1 MKKRVCTTYL
11 SVDWDT
17 KKNSEPIRMERK
29 EEIERLIIDDIG
41 MQPIWQQHQWILARQ
56 DHDSKNI
63 NEMLR
68 KTLSGLF
75 GKESAIKELQ
85 DRFQVQAVLR
95 IVFYFD
101 KNKYNPEIV
110 DILIKKYGYNVKFSA
125 GIEPYVTLKLSKVKD
140 DELIEKIKEFLRE
153 CKVEQKGHS

>member
-1 MKKRVCTTYL
+1 MDFRT
-11 SVDWDT
+11 
-17 KKNSEPIRMERK
+17 R
-29 EEIERLIIDDIG
+29 
-41 MQPIWQQHQWILARQ
+41 
-56 DHDSKNI
+56 
-63 NEMLR
+63 
-68 KTLSGLF
+68 
-75 GKESAIKELQ
+75 IKELCQ
-85 DRFQVQAVLR
+85 NAGVIKVSERENALTNSIN

-153 CKVEQKGHS
+153 CKVEQKGHSQAFKNLNKKECPKRSKT

>member
-1 MKKRVCTTYL
+1 MEKRVCTTYL

-17 KKNSEPIRMERK
+17 RKNSEPIRKERK

-56 DHDSKNI
+56 DHDLKNI

-101 KNKYNPEIV
+101 KNTDVQELSLER
-110 DILIKKYGYNVKFSA
+110 DIIAFLYQANV
-125 GIEPYVTLKLSKVKD
+125 IY
-140 DELIEKIKEFLRE
+140 ELTYSM
-153 CKVEQKGHS
+153 V